1 MHGEH
6 IDRVARA
13 SDSKHALITRVREH
27 QHALRINMSRRKLP
41 RACSQG
47 ALMPE
52 AASTI
57 MLRAERHTERRE
69 AGSRKRRSARG
80 RRTGTRRSNVEA
92 RTPER
97 RKSPPNCEHGA
108 RAGVLAGWVPAA

>member
-1 MHGEH
+1 VHGEH

-69 AGSRKRRSARG
+69 AGSRKRRTEAREG
-80 RRTGTRRSNVEA
+80 DDSDGTKSTGTRRFKV
-92 RTPER
+92 
-97 RKSPPNCEHGA
+97 
-108 RAGVLAGWVPAA
+108 